1 MDKGDKAILIA
12 LLIATIKNII
22 IVALF
27 IFLAIFFNKW
37 WLSLFSIFFWS
48 GDKVESKKIR
58 KIRLGVN

>member
-1 MDKGDKAILIA
+1 MNKGDKAILIA

-48 GDKVESKKIR
+48 GYKVESKKN
-58 KIRLGVN
+58 KEN

>member
-1 MDKGDKAILIA
+1 MNKGDKAILIA

-37 WLSLFSIFFWS
+37 WLSLFSILFWS
-48 GDKVESKKIR
+48 GIKSKLEKN
-58 KIRLGVN
+58 KEN